1 MQFLWWGPWPGPCG
15 FKCPQWLQHC
25 PREQSLQWVGELRNG
40 KQGSFLFPLFP
51 SLPLRSGSPASIW
64 WAGSCSWLLQTLE
77 GEGRMTFPIWISISP
92 GNTEAVFSRAALE
105 SDPRPLLCIV
115 KVKREALL
123 PSDSGFVIRPSVLAQ
138 YFLIF
143 SFHLLLLPCLS
154 GAFLT
159 SASLPQAV

>member
-51 SLPLRSGSPASIW
+51 SPPLRSGSPASIW

-92 GNTEAVFSRAALE
+92 GNTEAAFSRAALE

-123 PSDSGFVIRPSVLAQ
+123 PSDSGFVIPS
-138 YFLIF
+138 YFVHP
-143 SFHLLLLPCLS
+143 SLLSISWYLVFIYCSYPVYLEPS
-154 GAFLT
+154 
-159 SASLPQAV
+159 